1 MVVRPRRRALRLAKS
16 SNGNNSRGRTV
27 ILVQLLSVLL
37 ALAVLAV
44 TGALIHYE
52 RHDELDEAQDQGALM
67 ARVLEAHVTQTV
79 ESASLTLRALQEG
92 AALQPNLSPPNL
104 EPLLRQSLLGQPYLR
119 ELAVL
124 DESGRILASSDPA
137 AQGRQIALRS
147 LGPLPRLGA
156 DQLSDVLAG
165 RNLKDVGRQ
174 TLKPVAGPT
183 MLPLLRRFEAQDGR
197 RLLLVGTINPEVL
210 INYPQ
215 DSLADDAGSA
225 ALLTYGGQLI
235 TSGPNAVLDPGTR
248 LSQHPVFAH
257 LLTEHE
263 YGSYIGEGM
272 SPGEH
277 VVAFRASRSR
287 PLVVLVERSK
297 QAALLRWT
305 QSSPWLLAFGLA
317 GVALIACAAA
327 VLVRSL
333 RNRENGRR
341 ALELAHGQLAQRE
354 RELSVVIKSVQELI
368 FRTDAA
374 GRLTF
379 VNARWNAISQGDSAG
394 ALGRSPADMVVPQ
407 HRARVESLFRM
418 DDQRGMRSTEV
429 AVHTVSGAHFRF
441 AVSVV
446 PLRRQG
452 QIVGFAGSAVDV
464 SERYVAQQRLQR
476 QLAFSA
482 LLLEM
487 SPLPVSMVDDQGRYL
502 SVNQAWEDFTGLR
515 REDVIGQAAVA
526 DEQVTRQDTEDL
538 QLLAE
543 GGRLRY
549 ETQMTHR
556 DGSRRDMVVTK
567 VLVPDEHRGTA
578 GILSTLMDVSEFRDA
593 ERATR
598 EARDIAE
605 EASRAK
611 SEFIANISHEL
622 RTPLQSILGFSE
634 LGQARSHEQP
644 GLQGMFD
651 DIQTS
656 GQRMLA
662 LVNDLL
668 DVSKIES
675 PVGTFDLERCDLRVL
690 VQSVRREMAPL
701 LERKQLQLRLQLPDA
716 PLRVKADPLRF
727 QQLIR
732 NVMAN
737 AIRFSPE
744 GAPIELSALA
754 TADDEAHIAI
764 ADRGPGIPPAELE
777 QIFEAF
783 VQSSQ
788 TKDGSGGT
796 GLGLAIC
803 RKIVE
808 IHGGRIHAANRPG
821 GGAVFHIHVPLRTTA
836 DTQMDTASI
845 AAA

>member
-1 MVVRPRRRALRLAKS
+1 MAVRRRQRALRSAAS
-16 SNGNNSRGRTV
+16 SRGRTV
-27 ILVQLLSVLL
+27 LLVQLLSALL
-37 ALAVLAV
+37 ALAVMVA
-44 TGALIHYE
+44 TGGLINYE
-52 RHDELDEAQDQGALM
+52 RHDELEEAQDQSALM
-67 ARVLEAHVTQTV
+67 ARVLEAQVTQTV
-79 ESASLTLRALQEG
+79 ESASLTLRALQESL
-92 AALQPNLSPPNL
+92 ALQPSLSPPTL

-119 ELAVL
+119 ELAVI
-124 DESGRILASSDPA
+124 DGSGRILASSDTA
-137 AQGRQIALRS
+137 AQGRPIALQA
-147 LGPLPRLGA
+147 LGPLPRPGA
-156 DQLSDVLAG
+156 DQLGSVLAG
-165 RNLKDVGRQ
+165 RSLKDLRSQ
-174 TLKPVAGPT
+174 PRGPINGPSL
-183 MLPLLRRFEAQDGR
+183 LPLLRRFEAQDGR
-197 RLLLVGTINPEVL
+197 HLLLVATINPEVL
-210 INYPQ
+210 ISHPQ
-215 DSLADDAGSA
+215 IALSDEAGST
-225 ALLTYGGQLI
+225 ALLSYDGQLI
-235 TSGPNAVLDPGTR
+235 LSGPGAALDPGTR
-248 LSQHPVFAH
+248 MNRHPVFAH
-257 LLTEHE
+257 LLAEHE
-263 YGSYIGEGM
+263 HGSYIGEGM

-287 PLVVLVERSK
+287 PLVVLVEQSK
-297 QAALLRWT
+297 EAALLRWS

-317 GVALIACAAA
+317 GVALIAGAAA

-333 RNRENGRR
+333 RNRENARR
-341 ALELAHGQLAQRE
+341 ALEQAHGQLAQRE

-368 FRTDAA
+368 FRTDAT

-394 ALGRSPADMVVPQ
+394 ALGRSPADMVVPE
-407 HRARVESLFRM
+407 HRSRVEFLFRL
-418 DDQRGMRSTEV
+418 DEQCGMRSTEV
-429 AVHTVSGAHFRF
+429 AVHTVSGVHFRF

-464 SERYVAQQRLQR
+464 TERYVAQQRLQR

-482 LLLEM
+482 LLLEI
-487 SPLPVSMVDDQGRYL
+487 SPLPVSMVDAQGRYL
-502 SVNQAWEDFTGLR
+502 SVNQAWEEFTGLHR
-515 REDVIGQAAVA
+515 VDVIGQIA
-526 DEQVTRQDTEDL
+526 DEQATRPESQDQ

-556 DGSRRDMVVTK
+556 DGTQRDMVVTK
-567 VLVPDEHRGTA
+567 VLVPDEHHGAA

-598 EARDIAE
+598 EARDTAE

-634 LGQARSHEQP
+634 LGQARSPAQP
-644 GLQGMFD
+644 RLQGMFN
-651 DIQTS
+651 DIHAS

-675 PVGTFDLERCDLRVL
+675 PVGTFDLERCDLRTL
-690 VQSVRREMAPL
+690 MQSVQREMGPL
-701 LERKQLQLRLQLPDA
+701 LARKQLRLSLQLPA
-716 PLRVKADPLRF
+716 VPLRVKVDPLRF
-727 QQLIR
+727 QQVIR

-737 AIRFSPE
+737 AIRFSPQ
-744 GAPIELSALA
+744 GASIELKALA

-764 ADRGPGIPPAELE
+764 ADHGPGIPPAELE

-803 RKIVE
+803 RKILE
-808 IHGGRIHAANRPG
+808 IHGGRIEAANCEG
-821 GGAVFHIHVPLRTTA
+821 GGAVFHIHMPLRTA
-836 DTQMDTASI
+836 PDTQMDTELSAS
-845 AAA
+845 A